1 MFCSAQMIYAVI
13 NARFMVFQKNSYKQ
27 KGCYI
32 VLYTYIK
39 KLKKIQVTYQV
50 WEIELLNNQYTHP
63 KLATISF

>member
-39 KLKKIQVTYQV
+39 K
-50 WEIELLNNQYTHP
+50 IEKNPSDLPGMRNWAF
-63 KLATISF
+63 K